1 MTIDLPLWPPSNNVY
16 YRNVNGRTILS
27 KRGRIFLEDGVRYI
41 TPLMNRQIPFAGRLG
56 VNIKLYPPCKRKRDV
71 DNFLKAVLDL
81 MTKAGVWQDDITNIQ
96 QAASYLGLGETL
108 VSKLTG
114 GSAVLDIGTRKAIKE
129 AIDRMSKRKF
139 EQYTEIRKRYDTMGQ
154 QQGFGS
160 SKYMRPEMK
169 YQPGEAPAAAQQRS
183 LNNMPSDVQP
193 VGRRRNYRGRNR

>member
-1 MTIDLPLWPPSNNVY
+1 M
-16 YRNVNGRTILS
+16 
-27 KRGRIFLEDGVRYI
+27 
-41 TPLMNRQIPFAGRLG
+41 MIPIR
-56 VNIKLYPPCKRKRDV
+56 
-71 DNFLKAVLDL
+71 LKA
-81 MTKAGVWQDDITNIQ
+81 AGSEQFTGIDDIQSLVALNKILKPNEAMMQDDITNIQ
-96 QAASYLGLGETL
+96 QAASYLGLGETI

-154 QQGFGS
+154 QQGFGG

-169 YQPGEAPAAAQQRS
+169 YEPGEAPAAAHRRS

-193 VGRRRNYRGRNR
+193 VRSGGRGRNR